1 MKEGITYSGRLAS
14 LCGVTLGA
22 AILMAWLRQDLAL
35 RQTLKLRVAGK
46 LEADLGRQIAAN
58 SDYEKS
64 NLEALRT
71 RVDRFQYFLGS
82 ENTWK
87 EIIQQFGKSWRC
99 EAGTK
104 SDRDGYSVQ
113 MGTFEL
119 LSPALSDWSKTI
131 EVIGTTESLPGVGI
145 ANFEMKTSGNSEH
158 RSVDFVRIVV
168 EVHSRRLGSIL
179 GKP

>member
-1 MKEGITYSGRLAS
+1 
-14 LCGVTLGA
+14 
-22 AILMAWLRQDLAL
+22 
-35 RQTLKLRVAGK
+35 
-46 LEADLGRQIAAN
+46 
-58 SDYEKS
+58 
-64 NLEALRT
+64 
-71 RVDRFQYFLGS
+71 
-82 ENTWK
+82 
-87 EIIQQFGKSWRC
+87 
-99 EAGTK
+99 
-104 SDRDGYSVQ
+104 

-145 ANFEMKTSGNSEH
+145 ANFEMKTSGNREH